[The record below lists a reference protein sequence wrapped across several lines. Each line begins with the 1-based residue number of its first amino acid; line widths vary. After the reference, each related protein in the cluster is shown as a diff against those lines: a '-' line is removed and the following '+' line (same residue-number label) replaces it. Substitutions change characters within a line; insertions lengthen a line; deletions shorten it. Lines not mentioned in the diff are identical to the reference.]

1 MSEAEEAAVEA
12 WLDSHPDF
20 FEDYFHR
27 RGSRGLV
34 DGWLRRRLA
43 ATSSAALGT
52 VQLAP
57 RSLSCSVG
65 SGRLLGQRS
74 HRIRKASSELHA
86 DEGSIGR
93 TSPAMP
99 RRHALP
105 ALTEEAATARE
116 MMLSS
121 LLMELDSGRLRRRIV
136 RACRLLLAADRCA
149 LFLAEPGGWLRLT
162 ADTVAA
168 EAAPTEPEVRVPPG
182 VGIVGNAAATG
193 QTLRLEEA
201 AKDPRFNAAVDELP
215 SCATVRALAAPLKH
229 PDGGSI
235 GLLLATSG
243 GRSAAF
249 TDAHEKSLQTF
260 LALCSASLRN
270 SELFQQSQLETKR
283 NEVLLDLVRITFE
296 HMENLELLVNN
307 ILQYMR
313 LITRCTWC
321 QILLIDDP
329 SSAEGSF
336 DRVFELLAD
345 EADGTDKSAGGG
357 RLLISS
363 EIAQSVLSSGE
374 PLIVPRAE
382 SDSRL
387 TPAERSRI
395 RSLLCLPVRN
405 ALSEPSGLCL
415 LMNPADGRAFSESD
429 ANLAEAFAL
438 FCGLGIHSV
447 RQRELAET
455 AQKRQRVALEVLGYH
470 AAAGQ
475 EEAQRLARSL
485 VPSAR
490 YFGIDQLAFDEF
502 SVPEGDTLLC
512 SIKLFQEAGLLAALQ
527 LDYRALCLWLLSVH
541 KNYRPLL
548 HHNWRHAFGVAHC
561 ACRLAKQSP
570 ELSSHLSPLEQLAV
584 LVAALC
590 HDLDHQD
597 PDGFGQRA
605 GLDPL
610 AELYSSSVTERR
622 HFSRCIM
629 LLSLEGCD
637 ILARLPQAQYSAC
650 ISLVERCILATDLRQ
665 HFESRPGLQRQA
677 QTGRVDWSS
686 KPQRDLLLGL
696 VMTCSDL
703 GTFAKPWPQ
712 HRRVAQLVTDQYRQ
726 LSGRAKVESSE
737 NAKDQSH
744 DLSLL
749 AEQHVAFIKS
759 VCLPAFEMLTS
770 LCDNLEEL
778 RSGCQAN
785 LAEWAALAAGNEQ
798 PQVDS
803 K

>member
-1 MSEAEEAAVEA
+1 SCCGTTSSFPSVAAPPPPWQPAKPPPCRPAPPAPSPWRPRPPPPSSPHGAPRPAPAPEPESAAPPPPPPSPASSRSALRTASTARWRASARRLVLSHLRCNSCRNALAFCRLPICPPARQRNCFMPFVPTAFDLAATDTVFDLAATDTVFDLAATDTVFDLAATDTVFDLAATDIACHHVRARAAQSGSKLPAEDLNSEARKPGRQADAEPSRFEFKASAKLTYIMSEAEEAAVEA

-260 LALCSASLRN
+260 LALCSASLRIA
-270 SELFQQSQLETKR
+270 SCSSSPSWKRER

-345 EADGTDKSAGGG
+345 EADGTDKSAGGAAG
-357 RLLISS
+357 RAVPHPVAALP
-363 EIAQSVLSSGE
+363 ARPQR
-374 PLIVPRAE
+374 PLRAVGP
-382 SDSRL
+382 L
-387 TPAERSRI
+387 
-395 RSLLCLPVRN
+395 
-405 ALSEPSGLCL
+405 L

-485 VPSAR
+485 VPSR
-490 YFGIDQLAFDEF
+490 PVFRHR
-502 SVPEGDTLLC
+502 P
-512 SIKLFQEAGLLAALQ
+512 AG
-527 LDYRALCLWLLSVH
+527 V
-541 KNYRPLL
+541 
-548 HHNWRHAFGVAHC
+548 
-561 ACRLAKQSP
+561 
-570 ELSSHLSPLEQLAV
+570 
-584 LVAALC
+584 
-590 HDLDHQD
+590 
-597 PDGFGQRA
+597 
-605 GLDPL
+605 
-610 AELYSSSVTERR
+610 
-622 HFSRCIM
+622 
-629 LLSLEGCD
+629 
-637 ILARLPQAQYSAC
+637 
-650 ISLVERCILATDLRQ
+650 
-665 HFESRPGLQRQA
+665 
-677 QTGRVDWSS
+677 
-686 KPQRDLLLGL
+686 
-696 VMTCSDL
+696 
-703 GTFAKPWPQ
+703 
-712 HRRVAQLVTDQYRQ
+712 RRV
-726 LSGRAKVESSE
+726 
-737 NAKDQSH
+737 
-744 DLSLL
+744 
-749 AEQHVAFIKS
+749 
-759 VCLPAFEMLTS
+759 
-770 LCDNLEEL
+770 
-778 RSGCQAN
+778 
-785 LAEWAALAAGNEQ
+785 
-798 PQVDS
+798 
-803 K
+803 

>member
-1 MSEAEEAAVEA
+1 LLLRHHFIIPVCRRSAASLAASQAAALQASAARSIAMASSASASILSARSTAARARLQSLSLLLRLHLLRGDRSRRFPWLLQPGLQPLRPAHRLHRPLEGLLLAVSCSATSAAIPAAMRSRSADSPSARLPANETASCRLCRLPLIWAPLIPSDLAATDTVFDLAATDTVFDLAATDTVFDLPPLIPISAKAEDLNSEARKPGRQADAEPSRFEFKASAKLTYIMSEAEEAAVEA

-243 GRSAAF
+243 GAARPPSP
-249 TDAHEKSLQTF
+249 TLTRRCCWTSW
-260 LALCSASLRN
+260 
-270 SELFQQSQLETKR
+270 
-283 NEVLLDLVRITFE
+283 RITFE

-357 RLLISS
+357 SS

-387 TPAERSRI
+387 TP
-395 RSLLCLPVRN
+395 
-405 ALSEPSGLCL
+405 PSGPASGRCSACPAVGPLL

-447 RQRELAET
+447 RQRSSPRRRRSGSRGGAGGAGLPRAGRAGGGSEAGPQPG
-455 AQKRQRVALEVLGYH
+455 AVRPVFRHRPAGVRRVQR
-470 AAAGQ
+470 
-475 EEAQRLARSL
+475 
-485 VPSAR
+485 
-490 YFGIDQLAFDEF
+490 
-502 SVPEGDTLLC
+502 PEGDTLLC

-561 ACRLAKQSP
+561 ACRLA
-570 ELSSHLSPLEQLAV
+570 
-584 LVAALC
+584 
-590 HDLDHQD
+590 
-597 PDGFGQRA
+597 
-605 GLDPL
+605 
-610 AELYSSSVTERR
+610 
-622 HFSRCIM
+622 
-629 LLSLEGCD
+629 
-637 ILARLPQAQYSAC
+637 
-650 ISLVERCILATDLRQ
+650 
-665 HFESRPGLQRQA
+665 
-677 QTGRVDWSS
+677 
-686 KPQRDLLLGL
+686 
-696 VMTCSDL
+696 
-703 GTFAKPWPQ
+703 
-712 HRRVAQLVTDQYRQ
+712 
-726 LSGRAKVESSE
+726 
-737 NAKDQSH
+737 
-744 DLSLL
+744 
-749 AEQHVAFIKS
+749 
-759 VCLPAFEMLTS
+759 
-770 LCDNLEEL
+770 
-778 RSGCQAN
+778 
-785 LAEWAALAAGNEQ
+785 
-798 PQVDS
+798 
-803 K
+803 